1 MYYVL
6 LFITGTVSPEFYG
19 EKGMSKTA
27 PPFHGGCVD
36 DELPR
41 G

>member
-6 LFITGTVSPEFYG
+6 LLIKGTVSPEFYV
-19 EKGMSKTA
+19 EKDLRKPA
-27 PPFHGGCVD
+27 LPFHGGCE
-36 DELPR
+36 DEGLPR